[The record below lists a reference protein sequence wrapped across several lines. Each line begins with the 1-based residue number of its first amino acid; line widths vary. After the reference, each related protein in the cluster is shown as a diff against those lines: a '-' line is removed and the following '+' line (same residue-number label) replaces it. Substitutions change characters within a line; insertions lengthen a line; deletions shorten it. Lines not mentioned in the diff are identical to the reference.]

1 LYAKVSECSLFQ
13 SEVHH
18 IGHVVPKAIIIV
30 DLEKV
35 RAIMER
41 VAPKSVD
48 EVRSFMGLESYY
60 RRPIKNFF

>member
-1 LYAKVSECSLFQ
+1 MYAKVSECSLFQ

-48 EVRSFMGLESYY
+48 E
-60 RRPIKNFF
+60 